1 MDSELKTPYKI
12 SLDFYIRK
20 IITVNAK
27 QLDSDSRVINITCTE
42 NGKKFFVDSSTTSAF
57 VRYKKSDG
65 HSVLNQVDIL
75 SDGTVNLELSQQ
87 MLAVEG
93 RQLVDIML
101 INKSELEVYTSSIS
115 VEDDDNGN
123 VTVIEKQTANVSD
136 LSVEEI
142 LEAITENGISVL
154 STMSFYINTEG
165 VAIDGS
171 QIESSYEYNAL
182 IDGLG
187 KMVAVDRRLVQV
199 EENAEYAIQKCNTVT
214 NGANTATNT
223 ANNATKNANDATQRA
238 NTAAKNAEDVTSEAK
253 TATQACQEIIDKVAS
268 IEDFDKIDEILNY
281 KIEVT
286 QEEYD
291 ALSDEEKNNGKIYF
305 ITDVSEGGTASE
317 VFYDNTESGLV
328 SANVQNAIDEVA
340 TDFTN
345 YKSNISNTNLFINGN
360 FQIWSNG
367 TEFLDVAAS
376 ELTSVADRWSVFYN
390 YNNPGMLNITKT
402 EDGLCVAHGSA
413 RPIIVTQVLDEE
425 TFNSLK
431 GKTLTLSYGIKNTE
445 YTEYTR
451 QIEVSDSDT
460 DRFIFALENSYIELF
475 DGDTLKWAK
484 LEVGTV
490 HTPCVPDSK
499 DAIICKLE
507 KQNKEAPV
515 VLCSGNN
522 TSGNYTEHE
531 INDISEYKMLFLCAM
546 VVGTS
551 RIICSTVIFPNLIA
565 FNSTTIYDV
574 KYQGVSGD
582 YVVHCY
588 FTDNTKCHVSTDDL
602 SICSYTLIGVK

>member
-305 ITDVSEGGTASE
+305 ITDVYSGGTATE
-317 VFYDNTESGLV
+317 VFYNNTKTGFKSANIQDVIDELNEKVEIVDKEKVDKSNVVNNLTSTEEGFVLDARQGKVLKDEITDLSPQFAYLWLSTATSIEAGGTIPFNNQVTKGNAFSVSNGIITVEEDLEYVRV
-328 SANVQNAIDEVA
+328 SATLGGAATTNRCWMRIMRNGTTVYDALVYGQFFSPSGAAICKASKGDTFSV
-340 TDFTN
+340 
-345 YKSNISNTNLFINGN
+345 ISNEAMT
-360 FQIWSNG
+360 
-367 TEFLDVAAS
+367 
-376 ELTSVADRWSVFYN
+376 
-390 YNNPGMLNITKT
+390 
-402 EDGLCVAHGSA
+402 
-413 RPIIVTQVLDEE
+413 
-425 TFNSLK
+425 
-431 GKTLTLSYGIKNTE
+431 
-445 YTEYTR
+445 
-451 QIEVSDSDT
+451 
-460 DRFIFALENSYIELF
+460 
-475 DGDTLKWAK
+475 AK
-484 LEVGTV
+484 SGGVG
-490 HTPCVPDSK
+490 
-499 DAIICKLE
+499 
-507 KQNKEAPV
+507 
-515 VLCSGNN
+515 
-522 TSGNYTEHE
+522 
-531 INDISEYKMLFLCAM
+531 
-546 VVGTS
+546 
-551 RIICSTVIFPNLIA
+551 
-565 FNSTTIYDV
+565 
-574 KYQGVSGD
+574 
-582 YVVHCY
+582 CY
-588 FTDNTKCHVSTDDL
+588 FNIEKLC
-602 SICSYTLIGVK
+602 